1 MIPGTVPART
11 EVRQMVVALTRRIPE
26 TYDRAATE
34 LIRCR
39 RHLAA
44 ARDSLELAVSIL
56 RHLNGE
62 GATSTLEAVIG
73 DLEQAEFALRLS
85 MP

>member
-1 MIPGTVPART
+1 MVQSPARG
-11 EVRQMVVALTRRIPE
+11 IPT

-44 ARDSLELAVSIL
+44 ARESLEIAVSIF
-56 RHLNGE
+56 RQLNGE
-62 GATSTLEAVIG
+62 AGQGMTSLETLIG
-73 DLEQAEFALRLS
+73 DLEQAEAALRATEG
-85 MP
+85 